1 MHKFDY
7 RAIYIYC
14 DGSMMYDSQSS
25 GGIGFVIKFS
35 EYLELEDYSEHDGI
49 YVDSNIERLELM
61 GLIAGIQGLRD
72 FLKLNELDLS
82 QTSKIIVI
90 TDRFAL
96 QDSERTS
103 PYKIRD
109 WRSNHGKNF
118 EGKEIKNWDLLNKL
132 DKTRT
137 KLGNEARKSIR
148 IEYRRR
154 KLNKEADKLSKLGR
168 KEGLANRSISIEGH
182 KIGKRKFDGPEILYK
197 QFANKEALIVNIF
210 RKRLIK
216 NSWEIDAEICSEKKH
231 GHRLKIYTD
240 YELQEKLQR
249 GNQYEVR
256 IKKVCNHH
264 VEIYRTLNKRK
275 TDSNK

>member
-1 MHKFDY
+1 MQRFDY

-25 GGIGFVIKFS
+25 GGIGFVIKFP
-35 EYLELEDYSEHDGI
+35 EYLELEDYKESVGI
-49 YVDSNIERLELM
+49 YVDSNIERLELA
-61 GLIAGIQGLRD
+61 GLIAGTQGLRD
-72 FLKLNELDLS
+72 FIKINEPDLS

-96 QDSERTS
+96 QDSDRTS
-103 PYKIRD
+103 PFKIRD
-109 WRSNHGKNF
+109 WRSNQGKNH

-137 KLGNEARKSIR
+137 RLGNEARRSVR
-148 IEYRRR
+148 IEYRKR
-154 KLNKEADKLSKLGR
+154 KLNKEADKLSKAGR
-168 KEGLANRSISIEGH
+168 KEGLVDRSIAIEGQ

-197 QFANKEALIVNIF
+197 QFVSKERLIVNIF

-216 NSWEIDAEICSEKKH
+216 EFWEINAEICSEKKQ

-249 GNQYEVR
+249 GNQYEIR
-256 IKKVCNHH
+256 IKNVYSHH
-264 VEIYRTLNKRK
+264 FEIYRTIKKKKNWL
-275 TDSNK
+275 